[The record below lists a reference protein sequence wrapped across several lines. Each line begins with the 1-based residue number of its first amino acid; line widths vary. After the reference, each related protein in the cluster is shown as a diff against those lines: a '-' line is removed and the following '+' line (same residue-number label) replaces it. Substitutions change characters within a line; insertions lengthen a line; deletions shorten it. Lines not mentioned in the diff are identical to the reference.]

1 LSSTPFKYSCTMMPP
16 AFFAEDYLIYLEM
29 NSPAQMDDK
38 VAYERISR

>member
-29 NSPAQMDDK
+29 NSPVHKSTCGFRAL
-38 VAYERISR
+38 A

>member
-29 NSPAQMDDK
+29 NSPG
-38 VAYERISR
+38 VIFL